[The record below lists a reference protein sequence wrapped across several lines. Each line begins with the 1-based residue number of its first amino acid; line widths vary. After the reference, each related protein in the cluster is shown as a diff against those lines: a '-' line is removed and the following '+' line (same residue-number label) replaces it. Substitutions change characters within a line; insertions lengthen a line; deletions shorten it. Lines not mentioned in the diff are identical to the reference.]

1 MRACFTLNM
10 QGSPETREDVSRS
23 DTLQILCAICA
34 ALGMAGCQRSDNAH
48 FALQASR
55 IPADTLAWSV
65 ERAETTHHIATSTL
79 ETRDATAGNQFV
91 VLDVRVRNPD
101 TQPQVVSEGAL
112 VAVGASGQ
120 QRFTTPVS
128 MLADEF
134 LTLQVLPPSGSA
146 RGKIAYEVPD
156 GLAGELYWTPGNSS
170 RRILLHVAP
179 VAERSRTLASV
190 DPVRDVPPVARPAPT
205 GKPML
210 PPAPV
215 RVASREKTLPVK
227 PAASARRQPPAPAI
241 ANATPTKATHA
252 SKPAPSPGG
261 TVIPAAQE
269 QARRDRCEAMLTRNA
284 PSDEALRPFYLL
296 NCPDYPLPPGW
307 RAASSAPPV
316 HTLAV
321 TTSHPTSSDCDAGA
335 PRAARLVCGNAF
347 LASLDRRLAL
357 SLSRALDVAAD
368 PTALRR
374 DQNDWRVRVRDRCG
388 TIRCLEVAYGRRT
401 AHIDALAP
409 TGP

>member
-1 MRACFTLNM
+1 MRGMTSGSGAAPSRIPHSVVKSTVGPKPCSRMRACFALNL
-10 QGSPETREDVSRS
+10 QAVRKTRQDVSRS

-156 GLAGELYWTPGNSS
+156 GLTGEFYWTPGNSS
-170 RRILLHVAP
+170 RRIALHPQATP
-179 VAERSRTLASV
+179 TSSRTLASV
-190 DPVRDVPPVARPAPT
+190 DSMPDVRRTPT
-205 GKPML
+205 
-210 PPAPV
+210 
-215 RVASREKTLPVK
+215 
-227 PAASARRQPPAPAI
+227 PAAADA
-241 ANATPTKATHA
+241 
-252 SKPAPSPGG
+252 PAPSSIAPKVLEREVPPGREAG
-261 TVIPAAQE
+261 SARAPVPARVVARATPATRPPTKKTAPHAGDIVIPAAQE

-284 PSDEALRPFYLL
+284 SADVVRGWPWPSMKSV
-296 NCPDYPLPPGW
+296 W
-307 RAASSAPPV
+307 M
-316 HTLAV
+316 
-321 TTSHPTSSDCDAGA
+321 
-335 PRAARLVCGNAF
+335 PR
-347 LASLDRRLAL
+347 
-357 SLSRALDVAAD
+357 SRALAKRSIRHIASHATVTNMVAKLSN
-368 PTALRR
+368 T
-374 DQNDWRVRVRDRCG
+374 
-388 TIRCLEVAYGRRT
+388 GRRQ
-401 AHIDALAP
+401 
-409 TGP
+409 GC